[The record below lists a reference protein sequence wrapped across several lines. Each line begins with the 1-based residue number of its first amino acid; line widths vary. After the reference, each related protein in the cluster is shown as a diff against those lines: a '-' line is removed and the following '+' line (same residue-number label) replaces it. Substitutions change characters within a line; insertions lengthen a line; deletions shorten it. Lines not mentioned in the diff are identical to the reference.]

1 MKKLLCMFAL
11 LLAGSAQAQV
21 QFESGSARPINPG
34 AAMVDVPR
42 HVRAQPR
49 DKVKPR
55 LVRCRDGSRR
65 TLRQCKRYGGGAR
78 R

>member
-1 MKKLLCMFAL
+1 MKKLLCVLTF

-34 AAMVDVPR
+34 AATVQLEQQQQVRPR
-42 HVRAQPR
+42 
-49 DKVKPR
+49 VKPQK

-65 TLRQCKRYGGGAR
+65 VVRQCRYHGGVR

>member
-34 AAMVDVPR
+34 AAMVEVPR
-42 HVRAQPR
+42 HVRVQPR
-49 DKVKPR
+49 VVKPR